1 MTQKESAKEEHTM
14 ENTDNLQL
22 AEMIKALRSELE
34 KAQTQ
39 SDGAGIVFRT
49 EKVEL
54 ELKVAVEGTIKGESG
69 VKFWVINAGGA
80 LEKSN
85 AATHTFKLTL
95 TPLDPKT
102 GKRADVSKRQDS
114 PAPST

>member
-1 MTQKESAKEEHTM
+1 M
-14 ENTDNLQL
+14 ENSDNLQL
-22 AEMIKALRSELE
+22 AEMIQVLRSELE

-39 SDGAGIVFRT
+39 SEGAGIVFRT

-54 ELKVAVEGTIKGESG
+54 ELKVAVTGTIKGEGG
-69 VKFWVINAGGA
+69 VKFWVINAGGG

-95 TPLDPKT
+95 TPLDPET
-102 GKRADVSKRQDS
+102 GERADVSKQEKD
-114 PAPST
+114 PAPKT

>member
-1 MTQKESAKEEHTM
+1 M

-22 AEMIKALRSELE
+22 AEMIQVLRSELE
-34 KAQTQ
+34 KAQNE

-54 ELKVAVEGTIKGESG
+54 ELQVAVEGTIKGKSG
-69 VKFWVINAGGA
+69 VKFWVINAGGG

-95 TPLDPKT
+95 TPLDPNT
-102 GKRADVSKRQDS
+102 GERADVSKTEKD
-114 PAPST
+114 PAPNA